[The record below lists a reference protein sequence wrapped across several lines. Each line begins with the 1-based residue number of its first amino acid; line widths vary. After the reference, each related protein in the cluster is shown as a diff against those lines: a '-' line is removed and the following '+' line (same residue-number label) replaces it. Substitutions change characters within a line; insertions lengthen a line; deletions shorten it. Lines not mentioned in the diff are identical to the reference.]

1 MFKKFI
7 VATNILVF
15 ASLIIFTSP
24 VLAQGNPP
32 NQPVDVAWL
41 LPAALT
47 LLFPLGLLLL
57 MSSAMPEA
65 TAPKAA
71 INLLVGWGLAAL
83 AYFAIGFAFQFGGIA
98 QVSPNPDFSNLYWE
112 WYPLDQSVPVEVARS
127 WGVVAL
133 QGWFLNGAVA
143 TPGVLTLFLTHV
155 ALVGTAAMIPAGVLL
170 QRERFAAAQ
179 VISLCMGGLIYP
191 LVGNWVWGGGWLSQL
206 GASLNYGHGLVDF
219 GGAGVVFLTAGAVAL
234 VALYLFP
241 TAQTLADFGSDDL
254 IVSTPTE
261 RLTVYDPVDNYGEDS
276 ADLLPATPMP
286 SAYLPILSMLGGG
299 LMILGWFGLAG
310 GLHAP
315 TALNFSA
322 GHAAVSGLL
331 AALAATTTTA
341 AYSAFTTRE
350 FNPLM
355 VGRGLVAGL
364 VVTTAAAPFVP
375 IWLSVVTGL
384 VMGLLVPLL
393 IYLLDQ
399 RLPLAD
405 HLGTV
410 VTYGIS
416 ALISLLLVAFFATG
430 QAGQGW
436 NGLGLT
442 EFRGVAD
449 QGVSGLVVASSFASD
464 WPSQLQAQLL
474 GGGVIL
480 VWALVTAWIIFQ
492 TFIAVESAW
501 QRSGL
506 EWPGSSPDRDT
517 FETETTSEVAPPV
530 GEMADEDSGSTQ
542 EVVVHR

>member
-1 MFKKFI
+1 MLKKFI
-7 VATNILVF
+7 IATNILIF
-15 ASLIIFTSP
+15 ASFTILTIP

-32 NQPVDVAWL
+32 HQPVDFAWL

-47 LLFPLGLLLL
+47 LLFPIGLLLL
-57 MSSAMPEA
+57 ISSALPE
-65 TAPKAA
+65 TSAPKGA

-83 AYFAIGFAFQFGGIA
+83 AYFAVGFAFQFGGIA

-155 ALVGTAAMIPAGVLL
+155 ALVGVVAMIPAGVLL

-179 VISLCMGGLIYP
+179 IISLCMGGLIYP
-191 LVGNWVWGGGWLSQL
+191 LIGNWVWGGGWLSQL

-219 GGAGVVFLTAGAVAL
+219 GGAGVVFLTGGAVAL

-241 TAQTLADFGSDDL
+241 SQTSADFTDDDL

-261 RLTVYDPVDNYGEDS
+261 RLTVYDQVDDPSEAI
-276 ADLLPATPMP
+276 ADLLPVTPMP

-299 LMILGWFGLAG
+299 LMILGWFGLAS
-310 GLHAP
+310 GLHSP

-331 AALAATTTTA
+331 AALAAATTTA

-364 VVTTAAAPFVP
+364 VVTVAAAPFAP
-375 IWLSVVTGL
+375 IWLFVVAGL
-384 VMGLLVPLL
+384 VIGLLVPLL
-393 IYLLDQ
+393 IYFFDQ
-399 RLPLAD
+399 RLPLVD
-405 HLGTV
+405 HLGTTA
-410 VTYGIS
+410 TYGVS

-436 NGLGLT
+436 NGIGLT
-442 EFRGVAD
+442 EYRGVAG
-449 QGVSGLVVASSFASD
+449 QGVSGLIVSAGFASD

-480 VWALVTAWIIFQ
+480 IWSLFAAWVIFQ
-492 TFIAVESAW
+492 TFIAVENAW
-501 QRSGL
+501 HRSGL
-506 EWPGSSPDRDT
+506 EWAGSSRDHDT
-517 FETETTSEVAPPV
+517 FDAETASEALPPV
-530 GEMADEDSGSTQ
+530 SDMADEDSSSTQ